1 MTTFAL
7 ESSFYQFLHDKFP
20 ETYHRADWARKARL
34 AVVPL
39 LALNTAAAGRP
50 PVPRDPVQA
59 VPSRAPL
66 LTLLPR
72 LAQGT
77 LAALGPLLTLTP
89 LQTVESGYA
98 GDAGWSAVP
107 LGSRRSGGS
116 FHGVAG
122 DAPLARVA
130 SFALRAGTSRYAG

>member
-1 MTTFAL
+1 MNPNF
-7 ESSFYQFLHDKFP
+7 FQ
-20 ETYHRADWARKARL
+20 TYHRADWARKARL
-34 AVVPL
+34 AVIPL

-66 LTLLPR
+66 LTLLSR

-77 LAALGPLLTLTP
+77 LTALGPLLPFAP
-89 LQTVESGYA
+89 LQAVESGYA

-107 LGSRRSGGS
+107 LGSGRSGGS

-122 DAPLARVA
+122 DAPLAREA
-130 SFALRAGTSRYAG
+130 SFALGAGTSRYAW

>member
-1 MTTFAL
+1 MTTL
-7 ESSFYQFLHDKFP
+7 ESLFCCLNFSL
-20 ETYHRADWARKARL
+20 TYHRADGTRKARL
-34 AVVPL
+34 AVISL

-59 VPSRAPL
+59 VPSRPAL

-77 LAALGPLLTLTP
+77 FPSLGSLLPLTP

-107 LGSRRSGGS
+107 LGSGRSGGA

-122 DAPLARVA
+122 DASLAREA